1 MQVHVKRKFTQK
13 RSKVLPKNLASLLLV
28 IYFFFGFYYLALIQK
43 KKKKKNVSIKGN
55 ILFVLVSVTFTLLLP
70 PFVCSDSQ

>member
-13 RSKVLPKNLASLLLV
+13 RSKVLPKNLALLLLV

-43 KKKKKNVSIKGN
+43 KNKNVSIKGN

>member
-43 KKKKKNVSIKGN
+43 NVSMKGN